1 MKDLYYR
8 DMLRQVGKHKRL
20 IALGI
25 IICMILAGYAG
36 YHKGLT
42 AKQEYETY
50 QTALQEFQDT
60 LPGYDEAITNAQTVL
75 AETQSQLE
83 TQQTYCDNSELM
95 KINAQ
100 NEAVASFQRQFVSVD
115 GTVQNNM
122 IYAMVAYAQAG
133 AFIEDIVAMLDDN
146 SIAPQYLK
154 ELISCV
160 NTYGNVITVTVIGA
174 NEEKAQLLA
183 EKAKDAF
190 DAHAQEIQPGLGECE
205 MISTEIS
212 VHMEADTATEN
223 TQKSEQDTLISL
235 QNAVSNAQSSLS
247 NAQTSKD
254 SYITNNQPEE
264 VYKKSRAAI
273 LIQYMILGCFIG
285 GFVALIGMM
294 VYYMTGV
301 HLHYKEELEHAGWDV
316 LGAYD
321 HTKTDTESFG
331 SAAFKAC
338 CLQEKKNSKKT
349 ALCYCGETE
358 ILPTV
363 TELFWSELQKQE
375 MAVEIIDF
383 LDTTEENIKNFLSC
397 DSSILLTAA
406 GYTKLTDMEQYKTFC
421 SKYDIEMWGCIFV
434 G

>member
-20 IALGI
+20 IALGVI
-25 IICMILAGYAG
+25 VCMILAGYAG

-75 AETQSQLE
+75 EETQAQLE

-100 NEAVASFQRQFVSVD
+100 NEAVASFQRQFVSAD

-122 IYAMVAYAQAG
+122 IYAMVAYAQEG
-133 AFIEDIVAMLDDN
+133 GFIEDIAATLDDT
-146 SIAPQYLK
+146 IQAQYLK

-160 NTYGNVITVTVIGA
+160 NTYGNVVTVTVIGA
-174 NEEKAQLLA
+174 DEAKVQMLA
-183 EKAKDAF
+183 EKAKAAF

-235 QNAVSNAQSSLS
+235 QNAWSNAQSSLD

-264 VYKKSRAAI
+264 VYKKSRVAI
-273 LIQYMILGCFIG
+273 LIQYMILGGFIG
-285 GFVALIGMM
+285 GLVALIGMM

-316 LGAYD
+316 LSAYD
-321 HTKTDTESFG
+321 HTKMDTESLG
-331 SAAFKAC
+331 SVAFKAC
-338 CLQEKKNSKKT
+338 CLQRKKDSKKT

-363 TELFWSELQKQE
+363 TELFQSELQKQE

-406 GYTKLTDMEQYKTFC
+406 GYTKLTDIEQYKTFC

>member
-20 IALGI
+20 IALGVI
-25 IICMILAGYAG
+25 VCMILAGYAG

-75 AETQSQLE
+75 EETQSQLE

-95 KINAQ
+95 KIDAQ
-100 NEAVASFQRQFVSVD
+100 NEAVASFQRQFISVD
-115 GTVQNNM
+115 GTVQNNI
-122 IYAMVAYAQAG
+122 IYAMVAYAQTG
-133 AFIEDIVAMLDDN
+133 SFIEDIAATLDDM
-146 SIAPQYLK
+146 IQVQYLK
-154 ELISCV
+154 ELV
-160 NTYGNVITVTVIGA
+160 RGVDTYGNVVTITVIGA
-174 NEEKAQLLA
+174 DEEKTLMLA
-183 EKAKDAF
+183 EKAKAAF
-190 DAHAQEIQPGLGECE
+190 DAYEQEILPGLGECE

-212 VHMEADTATEN
+212 VHMEADTSTEN
-223 TQKSEQDTLISL
+223 TQKSMQDTLISL
-235 QNAVSNAQSSLS
+235 QNAVANAQSSLS
-247 NAQTSKD
+247 NAQTSKNN
-254 SYITNNQPEE
+254 YITNNQPEE
-264 VYKKSRAAI
+264 VYKKSRVSI
-273 LIQYMILGCFIG
+273 LIQYMILGGFIG
-285 GFVALIGMM
+285 GLVALIGMM

-316 LGAYD
+316 LSAYD

-338 CLQEKKNSKKT
+338 CLQKKKNSKKT

-363 TELFWSELQKQE
+363 TELFRSELQKQE

>member
-20 IALGI
+20 IALGVTV
-25 IICMILAGYAG
+25 CMLLAGYAG

-75 AETQSQLE
+75 EETQSQLE

-115 GTVQNNM
+115 GAVQNNM
-122 IYAMVAYAQAG
+122 IYAMVAYAQEG
-133 AFIEDIVAMLDDN
+133 GFIEDIAATLDDT
-146 SIAPQYLK
+146 IQVQYLK
-154 ELISCV
+154 KLVSCV
-160 NTYGNVITVTVIGA
+160 NTYGNVVTVTVIGA
-174 NEEKAQLLA
+174 DEAKVQMLA
-183 EKAKDAF
+183 EKAKAAF

-235 QNAVSNAQSSLS
+235 QNAVSNAQSSMD

-264 VYKKSRAAI
+264 VYKKSRVAI
-273 LIQYMILGCFIG
+273 LIQYMILGGFIG
-285 GFVALIGMM
+285 GLVALIGMM

-301 HLHYKEELEHAGWDV
+301 HLHYKEELGHAGWDV
-316 LGAYD
+316 LSAYD

-338 CLQEKKNSKKT
+338 CLQKKKNSKKT

-363 TELFWSELQKQE
+363 TELFRSELQKQE
-375 MAVEIIDF
+375 MAVEIFDF

-406 GYTKLTDMEQYKTFC
+406 GYTKLTDIEQYKTFC

-434 G
+434 S

>member
-1 MKDLYYR
+1 MD
-8 DMLRQVGKHKRL
+8 
-20 IALGI
+20 
-25 IICMILAGYAG
+25 
-36 YHKGLT
+36 
-42 AKQEYETY
+42 
-50 QTALQEFQDT
+50 
-60 LPGYDEAITNAQTVL
+60 
-75 AETQSQLE
+75 
-83 TQQTYCDNSELM
+83 
-95 KINAQ
+95 
-100 NEAVASFQRQFVSVD
+100 
-115 GTVQNNM
+115 
-122 IYAMVAYAQAG
+122 
-133 AFIEDIVAMLDDN
+133 
-146 SIAPQYLK
+146 
-154 ELISCV
+154 
-160 NTYGNVITVTVIGA
+160 
-174 NEEKAQLLA
+174 
-183 EKAKDAF
+183 
-190 DAHAQEIQPGLGECE
+190 
-205 MISTEIS
+205 
-212 VHMEADTATEN
+212 
-223 TQKSEQDTLISL
+223 
-235 QNAVSNAQSSLS
+235 

-264 VYKKSRAAI
+264 VYKKSRVAI
-273 LIQYMILGCFIG
+273 LIQYMILGGFIG
-285 GFVALIGMM
+285 GLVALIGMM

-338 CLQEKKNSKKT
+338 CIQEKKNSKKT

-363 TELFWSELQKQE
+363 TELFRSELQKQE
-375 MAVEIIDF
+375 ITVEIIDF

>member
-20 IALGI
+20 IALGVI
-25 IICMILAGYAG
+25 VCMILAGYAG

-60 LPGYDEAITNAQTVL
+60 LPGYDETISNAQTVL
-75 AETQSQLE
+75 DETQSQLE
-83 TQQTYCDNSELM
+83 TQQAYCDNSELM

-100 NEAVASFQRQFVSVD
+100 NEAVASFQRQFVSAD

-122 IYAMVAYAQAG
+122 IYAMVAYAQEG
-133 AFIEDIVAMLDDN
+133 GFIEDIAVTLDDT
-146 SIAPQYLK
+146 IQAQYLK

-160 NTYGNVITVTVIGA
+160 NTYGNVVTVTVIGA
-174 NEEKAQLLA
+174 DEAKVQMLSEKARA
-183 EKAKDAF
+183 AF

-223 TQKSEQDTLISL
+223 TQKSAQDTLISL
-235 QNAVSNAQSSLS
+235 QNAVTNAQSSLS
-247 NAQTSKD
+247 NAQASKD

-285 GFVALIGMM
+285 GLVALIGMM

-321 HTKTDTESFG
+321 HTKMDTESFG

-338 CLQEKKNSKKT
+338 CIQEKKNSKKT

-358 ILPTV
+358 ILSAV
-363 TELFWSELQKQE
+363 TELFQSELQKQE
-375 MAVEIIDF
+375 MAVEIINF
-383 LDTTEENIKNFLSC
+383 LDTTEENIKNFLLC

-406 GYTKLTDMEQYKTFC
+406 GYTKLTDIEQYKTFC

-434 G
+434 S

>member
-20 IALGI
+20 IALGVI
-25 IICMILAGYAG
+25 VCTILAGYAG

-75 AETQSQLE
+75 EETQSQLE

-95 KINAQ
+95 KIDAQ
-100 NEAVASFQRQFVSVD
+100 NEVVASFQRQFVSVD

-122 IYAMVAYAQAG
+122 IYAMVAYAQEG
-133 AFIEDIVAMLDDN
+133 GFIEDIAATLDDT
-146 SIAPQYLK
+146 IQVQYLK
-154 ELISCV
+154 KLVSCV
-160 NTYGNVITVTVIGA
+160 NTYGNVVTVTVIGA
-174 NEEKAQLLA
+174 DEAKVQMLA
-183 EKAKDAF
+183 EKAKAAF

-235 QNAVSNAQSSLS
+235 QNAVSNAQSSMD

-264 VYKKSRAAI
+264 VYKKSRVAI
-273 LIQYMILGCFIG
+273 LIQYMILGGFIG
-285 GFVALIGMM
+285 GLVALIGMM

-301 HLHYKEELEHAGWDV
+301 HLHYKEELGHAGWDV
-316 LGAYD
+316 LSAYD

-338 CLQEKKNSKKT
+338 CLQKKKNSKKT

-363 TELFWSELQKQE
+363 TELFRSELQKQE
-375 MAVEIIDF
+375 MAVEIFDF

-406 GYTKLTDMEQYKTFC
+406 GYTKLTDIEQYKTFC

-434 G
+434 S